1 MKELMT
7 ITIGQSPREDIQPI
21 LNKYIGDEVKITQMG
36 ILDAVSQ
43 KEYEKLTST
52 ESSESIYVSKL
63 SDGREITLDAYLVE
77 KKVIQTIKDLEMKG
91 FQQVLLLCTGHF
103 PSLTFDKIRVYIPE
117 KIIVPTIKMLSHNY
131 QIGIM
136 IPNNNQNQMMER
148 KWGEN
153 GIQSIIET
161 ASPYSEIKDIL
172 KAGKKL
178 KDKGAEYILMDCMGY
193 TESMKELLT
202 KELGLPVILSNA
214 LMAKVVSE
222 ILV

>member
-1 MKELMT
+1 MKELIA

-21 LNKYIGDEVKITQMG
+21 LDKYIGEEVKITQVG
-36 ILDAVSQ
+36 ILDAISQ

-52 ESSESIYVSKL
+52 KNSEAIYVSKL
-63 SDGREITLDAYLVE
+63 SDGKEIILDAYLVE
-77 KKVIQTIKDLEMKG
+77 KRVIQTIKDLEKKG
-91 FQQVLLLCTGHF
+91 IQQVLLLCTGHF
-103 PSLTFDKIRVYIPE
+103 PSLIFDKVRVYIPE
-117 KIIVPTIKMLSHNY
+117 KIIAPTIEMLAHNY
-131 QIGIM
+131 QIGVM
-136 IPNNNQNQMMER
+136 IPNNNQNQMMEG
-148 KWGEN
+148 KWGKS
-153 GIQSIIET
+153 GVQPMIET

-193 TESMKELLT
+193 TETMKKLLT

-214 LMAKVVSE
+214 LMAKIVSE